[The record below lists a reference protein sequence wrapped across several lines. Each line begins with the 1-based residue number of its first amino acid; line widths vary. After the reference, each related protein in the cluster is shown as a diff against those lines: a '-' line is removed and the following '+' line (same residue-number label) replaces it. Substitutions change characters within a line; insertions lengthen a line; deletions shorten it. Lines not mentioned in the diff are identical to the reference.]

1 VALDDSGARQAV
13 KQRMAVV
20 PMRTLRTALHN
31 IWSHVL
37 DVLCNVGRWLWHSWV
52 NHKRRV
58 VMSDWT
64 ELEFSPAEVRADREA
79 VLAAVCQDWRA
90 LEFAAE
96 ELRDDRVI
104 VEQALNQ
111 SWRSLRYASRV
122 LRSDRELVLCAVK
135 QSSGWALEFAAEELY
150 QDTELMQEATSRLGG
165 RLGLPLSP
173 IATLMPE
180 AEPEA
185 DSQAQAA
192 DGETNQEATTMRT
205 RPGESMIPPGNM
217 MAPDAPTSTASQED
231 GSESHTAEYGGDRN
245 TGEES
250 IPGDN
255 SEDSEEQCL

>member
-1 VALDDSGARQAV
+1 MG
-13 KQRMAVV
+13 
-20 PMRTLRTALHN
+20 
-31 IWSHVL
+31 
-37 DVLCNVGRWLWHSWV
+37 
-52 NHKRRV
+52 
-58 VMSDWT
+58 T

-90 LEFAAE
+90 LEFAAA

-135 QSSGWALEFAAEELY
+135 QSNGWALEFAAEELY
-150 QDTELMQEATSRLGG
+150 QDTELMQEA
-165 RLGLPLSP
+165 
-173 IATLMPE
+173 
-180 AEPEA
+180 EPEA

-192 DGETNQEATTMRT
+192 EGETNQEATTMRT

-217 MAPDAPTSTASQED
+217 MAPDAPASTASQDD
-231 GSESHTAEYGGDRN
+231 GTESHIAENAGDRN
-245 TGEES
+245 RGEES
-250 IPGDN
+250 TPGDI